1 MIIFIRYIS
10 KKIIGYLRNI
20 GVIVYEI
27 PKQYKPVEIKK
38 VRWKMFIDFLHDN
51 KINIILF
58 FIQI

>member
-38 VRWKMFIDFLHDN
+38 VLWKMFIDFLQDN